1 MEHAAGDGGKVI
13 NRFMH
18 KNRCSVDNYVGKGVF
33 PTFFVVKAVGKYLFE
48 RLFVFGGE
56 ISRKIGQKQCSKLF
70 TLVAIVILKNDNCC

>member
-33 PTFFVVKAVGKYLFE
+33 PTFFVVKAVSKYLFE
-48 RLFVFGGE
+48 KLFVFWE
-56 ISRKIGQKQCSKLF
+56 RIDRKIEKVSIR
-70 TLVAIVILKNDNCC
+70 TLITNNY